1 MCSPVMVV
9 RLRRDWA
16 RPLAFHVIVFV
27 RVFVIVCMLVV
38 VNVVAGVIA
47 PMAARMFV
55 STAGHMSVSIGVIA
69 RRAMS
74 VIVILF
80 APMDTVVAL
89 LMGVVVL
96 VFVFVFVFVRMLVA
110 VPVGIG
116 RIMVVIMA
124 VIVFVI
130 VFVIV
135 IVFVFAFV
143 AVFAAVPTFFRV
155 PGRHAMGM
163 SMCMA
168 LCGIGAALG
177 LERGR
182 VCAHDQVH
190 RTQHVGQHMVRLDLQ
205 VVGLEFDRHMPVAQ
219 VVGGAH
225 QVERRPVL
233 GAVGD
238 AQYRLRRGDHA
249 HQRAVFGHQYIAT
262 AHGGAA
268 GQKDAQCA
276 ARRVGGVEAAF
287 LAHVPV
293 QFNRGSAFEQHRR
306 QPGASR
312 HEFVDGEHGGS
323 GRL

>member
-96 VFVFVFVFVRMLVA
+96 VFVFVFVFVFVRMLVA

-124 VIVFVI
+124 VIVFV
-130 VFVIV
+130 
-135 IVFVFAFV
+135 
-143 AVFAAVPTFFRV
+143 AVVMPTLFRV

-182 VCAHDQVH
+182 VCPHDQVH